1 MPELHTGTVTFLFT
15 DIERSTQLLNELG
28 DDYGELV
35 RDHRQIVREATART
49 GGVEVDTQ
57 GDAFFLSFPRARDAV
72 VAAAQAQRSLG
83 AHAWPQDVDVKVR
96 MGLHT
101 GEPTVGDEG
110 YLGLDVIRGARICGA
125 AHGGQV
131 LLSDTTRAVLGKTLP
146 DGLEVRDLG
155 NAVLKDLEDERLFQ
169 LVIRGID
176 DRFPPPRTHDSK
188 SLEAAIE
195 ASARGLA
202 DRITAHVESQ
212 VEQALAGGGS
222 SPSPPKGAT
231 KTLAGLVALGL
242 GLLVALAAVGVA
254 IVLIVRWAI

>member
-35 RDHRQIVREATART
+35 RDHRQIVREATARA

-57 GDAFFLSFPRARDAV
+57 GDAFFFSFPRARDAV

-146 DGLEVRDLG
+146 DGL
-155 NAVLKDLEDERLFQ
+155 
-169 LVIRGID
+169 
-176 DRFPPPRTHDSK
+176 
-188 SLEAAIE
+188 
-195 ASARGLA
+195 
-202 DRITAHVESQ
+202 
-212 VEQALAGGGS
+212 
-222 SPSPPKGAT
+222 
-231 KTLAGLVALGL
+231 
-242 GLLVALAAVGVA
+242 
-254 IVLIVRWAI
+254 